1 MYTGEGQVLGSA
13 FFYDFGE
20 MVVGYATVVKTD
32 FVSLAS
38 TDLPHVCPFAIVA
51 RRAHWD
57 V

>member
-1 MYTGEGQVLGSA
+1 MLGSA